1 MCPLLRVTPAP
12 TPAHLSEP
20 AQRGKIPPWVL
31 VSDRWVIRLQAWGQV
46 YRPCHHPRPV
56 ALGPWLP
63 LHLGAL
69 GLARDHGPGP
79 LGRPGPREM
88 LLTAPALPA
97 APAYLGG
104 QERPPGP
111 PAGSGS
117 PQRLQ
122 PLGRG
127 KGLLGPLSSAW
138 DGAPSR
144 CLSRGLACDSPALL
158 SGAEPGR
165 GRASGRRGRV
175 GAEPGR
181 GQPGTRPREGQ
192 SLI

>member
-1 MCPLLRVTPAP
+1 MPAP
-12 TPAHLSEP
+12 PRHPRPHACTPVRASTKGED
-20 AQRGKIPPWVL
+20 PPRVL
-31 VSDRWVIRLQAWGQV
+31 VSDRWVIRLQAWGQA

-111 PAGSGS
+111 PAGSGG

-127 KGLLGPLSSAW
+127 KGLLGPPSSAW

-144 CLSRGLACDSPALL
+144 CLSRGSACDSPALL

-165 GRASGRRGRV
+165 GRASGRRGRA
-175 GAEPGR
+175 GAEPGS